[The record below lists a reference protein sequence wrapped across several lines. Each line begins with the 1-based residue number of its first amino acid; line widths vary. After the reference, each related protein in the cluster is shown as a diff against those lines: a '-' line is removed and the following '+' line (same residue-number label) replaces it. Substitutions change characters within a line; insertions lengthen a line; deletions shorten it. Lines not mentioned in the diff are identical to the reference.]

1 MSFHLVTGIQSV
13 LITNEASKYTDDQG
27 NKCSGTQLFNFYR
40 NQRRNYTTHT
50 KKLNRSGGPGPNR
63 QPKEGPLIEKCV
75 EVFAKDLRAIVRR
88 DRANRTT
95 SQTVNIVFQC
105 HIISVFSASAIYL

>member
-1 MSFHLVTGIQSV
+1 M

-50 KKLNRSGGPGPNR
+50 KKLNTSGGAGPAK
-63 QPKEGPLIEKCV
+63 QPKTGPLIDKCV
-75 EVFAKDLRAIVRR
+75 QVFSKDLREIVRR
-88 DRANRTT
+88 DRANKST
-95 SQTVNIVFQC
+95 SQTVNI
-105 HIISVFSASAIYL
+105 FSASPLKIHNVYEIAKII